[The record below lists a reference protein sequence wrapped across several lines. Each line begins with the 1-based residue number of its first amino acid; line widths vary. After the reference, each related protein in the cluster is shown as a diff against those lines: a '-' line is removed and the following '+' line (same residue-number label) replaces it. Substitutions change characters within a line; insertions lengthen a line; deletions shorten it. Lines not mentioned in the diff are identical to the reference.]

1 MVSLYRINALKYCKL
16 FVFLSLLAMLFV
28 ACKKGHYDVSNVHGM
43 NAEGEMLLPIGS
55 GSFTVSELMQQF
67 NIDSMITCSEDGI
80 LTYGFHFEDF
90 GVVDGDSLLR
100 FKDLEYNERFSFENP
115 YPIMLPQAFDTMFH
129 FDQTLVFES
138 DHIHVMEA
146 EMKSGHFDFDLS
158 SNIGLLQR
166 LVIRSSDIKDEAGRD
181 LVLDFDLNSSDIQ
194 FDLDGL
200 HYETDS
206 ANSLRLGYDV
216 YVSILSIPDQELF
229 FEVDVKGSE
238 LAIKEMS
245 GFVDP
250 YESRNVLDT
259 TLNLFPGNASGSL
272 QVYGARMRLSER
284 NTFDLEARLDVDT
297 AWLFAD
303 DHVPVPIFGPQQVSV
318 DIPSQF
324 SFGQVYERSLNGK
337 IMANET
343 DLYAISNFIVN
354 PSGMSDLV
362 SVSDTCVI
370 DVMIDTE
377 IPFAF
382 VMNDVR
388 FVDTTD
394 LNLNIDAPDQIEKL
408 TLELTFTST
417 IPLNMNAQFF
427 TFDSEIGQITDTLV
441 AEDKLISAS
450 YDGKPVTTE
459 VILEVTGKKVE
470 HLNHSD
476 RLISIYEIET
486 EDQEVCLKG
495 EQQLSVFIKARV
507 KYNGT
512 VDF

>member
-1 MVSLYRINALKYCKL
+1 MGNTLRYIKL
-16 FVFLSLLAMLFV
+16 FAVFSLAAMLFA
-28 ACKKGHYDVSNVHGM
+28 ACKKDHFDVSNVHGV
-43 NAEGEMLLPIGS
+43 NAEGEMLLPVGS
-55 GSFTVSELMQQF
+55 ASFTVSELMRQF
-67 NIDSMITCSEDGI
+67 NIDDQIVCSEDGN
-80 LTYGFHFEDF
+80 LSYGFRYESF
-90 GVVDGDSLLR
+90 GVVNGENLLR
-100 FKDLEYNERFSFENP
+100 FKDLEYSERFSYENP
-115 YPIMLPQAFDTMFH
+115 FPIMLPQAIDTMFH

-138 DHIHVMEA
+138 DNIHVIEA
-146 EMKSGHFDFDLS
+146 EMKSGHFDFDIN
-158 SNIGLLQR
+158 SNVGLLQR
-166 LVIRSSDIKDEAGRD
+166 LVLRSPDIKDEAGRD
-181 LVLDFDLNSSDIQ
+181 LVLDFDLNSTDMQ

-216 YVSILSIPDQELF
+216 YVRLQSIPEQELF

-250 YESRNVLDT
+250 YESKNVLDT

-272 QVYGARMRLSER
+272 QVQGARMRLFER

-297 AWLFAD
+297 AWLIAD
-303 DHVPVPIFGPQQVSV
+303 DHVPFPVFGPQPVSV
-318 DIPSQF
+318 DIPSQLG
-324 SFGQVYERSLNGK
+324 FGQVFERNLSGK

-343 DLYAISNFIVN
+343 GLYAVSNFIVN
-354 PSGMSDLV
+354 PAGMSDLV

-382 VMNDVR
+382 AVDEMR

-394 LNLNIDAPDQIEKL
+394 LNLKFEAPEQIEKL

-417 IPLNMNAQFF
+417 VPLDFNAQFF
-427 TFDSEIGQITDTLV
+427 TYNYETGQITDTLV
-441 AEDKLISAS
+441 AEDKLIAAS

-459 VILEVTGKKVE
+459 LTLEVTGDKVE

-476 RLISIYEIET
+476 GLISIYEI
-486 EDQEVCLKG
+486 DSDARDVCLKG
-495 EQQLSVFIKARV
+495 NQQLGVFIKARV
-507 KYNGT
+507 KYNA
-512 VDF
+512 DIEF